1 MKQRGDGLP
10 IGEEEIKLIE
20 GLEAL
25 AQAPWLMQR
34 TILFQL
40 AEEIRERI
48 FELVQDA
55 STFFAKNPRTILRCP
70 ARGRRNGC
78 WRKRRP

>member
-1 MKQRGDGLP
+1 MKQRGDGLS

-25 AQAPWLMQR
+25 AQMPRIMQR

-40 AEEIRERI
+40 ANEVRERV
-48 FELVQDA
+48 FKLVQDA
-55 STFFAKNPRTILRCP
+55 STFFAKNPKTILQCP
-70 ARGRRNGC
+70 ARGPRNGC

>member
-1 MKQRGDGLP
+1 MKQGRDGLS
-10 IGEEEIKLIE
+10 IGEEGIKLIE

-25 AQAPWLMQR
+25 AQMPRIMQR
-34 TILFQL
+34 TILLQL
-40 AEEIRERI
+40 ADEVREHV

-55 STFFAKNPRTILRCP
+55 ATFFAKNPKTILRCP

>member
-1 MKQRGDGLP
+1 MKQRGDGLS

-25 AQAPWLMQR
+25 AQMPRIMQR

-40 AEEIRERI
+40 ANEVRERV
-48 FELVQDA
+48 FKLVQDA
-55 STFFAKNPRTILRCP
+55 STFFCQKSQNNFTVPGPWP
-70 ARGRRNGC
+70 A
-78 WRKRRP
+78 